1 MTLQIAWSGVIPSQP
16 RPEHVP
22 RFPSLPAERF
32 MAYQAIVSGAR
43 GLLFFGGH
51 LTEIAPPED
60 AAAGWNWTFW
70 QRVLAPVVEELASPE
85 LAPAL
90 VAADAEVPVR
100 TATAGIELAVRRAA
114 GALYVIAVRRSGGVS
129 RVEFTGLPAGVA
141 SGEVLF
147 EYEQRPLPP
156 PITSGHQVF
165 RRVAVAGRG
174 FSDWFAAHDVHVYRF
189 PLRG

>member
-1 MTLQIAWSGVIPSQP
+1 MT
-16 RPEHVP
+16 
-22 RFPSLPAERF
+22 
-32 MAYQAIVSGAR
+32 
-43 GLLFFGGH
+43 
-51 LTEIAPPED
+51 
-60 AAAGWNWTFW
+60 
-70 QRVLAPVVEELASPE
+70 ELASPE

-90 VAADAEVPVR
+90 AAPDAKVGIK
-100 TATAGIELAVRRAA
+100 TATAGIELTVRRAA

-129 RVEFTGLPAGVA
+129 RVTFTGLPTTAA

-156 PITSGHQVF
+156 PITPGHQVF
-165 RRVAVAGRG
+165 RRIPVARRS